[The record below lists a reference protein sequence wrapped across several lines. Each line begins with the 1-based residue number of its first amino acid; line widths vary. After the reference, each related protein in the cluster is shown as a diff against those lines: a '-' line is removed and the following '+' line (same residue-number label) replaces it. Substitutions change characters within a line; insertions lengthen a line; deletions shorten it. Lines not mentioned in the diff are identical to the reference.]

1 MTSAANP
8 PIATFKDILDAMEQ
22 RPELLEAMRQH
33 IVGQELM
40 QLPGVVRELAQDLR
54 EFITAANARFERIE
68 SDIADLKAGQA
79 RMQADIVELK
89 ANQAQ
94 MQADI
99 ADLKAN
105 QAQMQADIAELKAN
119 QAQMQADIAELKA
132 NQAQMQA
139 DIAELKAGQ
148 ARLESDVAELKAGQA
163 RLESDV
169 AELKAGQA
177 RLESDVAELKAGQAR
192 LESDVAELKSEQSSM
207 RGTLGRLL
215 GSDYERKATNRI
227 IRLAMRRLR
236 MPNPVVIHASALPD
250 KTGIYRMVDQAVID
264 GRITGEQGDDL
275 DEADIILHDRGA
287 NLYALVEVSVT
298 LDADDA
304 IWARRRADILA
315 SAAQAPVTAAVVGS
329 QALDECQAA
338 ARPLNVSILLLPD

>member
-1 MTSAANP
+1 MTPAANP

-40 QLPGVVRELAQDLR
+40 QLPGVVRELAQELR
-54 EFITAANARFERIE
+54 EFITAANARFERLE

-79 RMQADIVELK
+79 QMQADIAELK

-99 ADLKAN
+99 AELKAN
-105 QAQMQADIAELKAN
+105 QAQMQADITELKAN

-163 RLESDV
+163 RLEGDI
-169 AELKAGQA
+169 
-177 RLESDVAELKAGQAR
+177 
-192 LESDVAELKSEQSSM
+192 AELKSEQSSM

-275 DEADIILHDRGA
+275 DDADIILHDREA
-287 NLYALVEVSVT
+287 NAYALVEVSVT

-304 IWARRRADILA
+304 IRARRRADILA
-315 SAAQAPVTAAVVGS
+315 SAAQAPVTAAVVGA

-338 ARPLNVSILLLPD
+338 AQPLNVAILLLPD